1 MRSILFFPL
10 ITGVAFCAD
19 SGPVGPITLYELK
32 KCEPDIN
39 NIDLEAKLETADDGS
54 NILTASFTIPEDYGE
69 EVQFRVVAD
78 KWENDDWKR
87 NVWSMN
93 PASFLKFI
101 SENLEKTWGNFREAV
116 EPKIEDAMKVP
127 KGEYKLEKHQ
137 QEWHDVELSQ
147 VIYGRFLAT
156 VYLIAGGEE
165 FACLQAEL
173 ETFEEE

>member
-1 MRSILFFPL
+1 MLALLPFIV
-10 ITGVAFCAD
+10 GAAFCAD

-32 KCEPDIN
+32 NCEPDIN
-39 NIDLEAKLETADDGS
+39 NIDLDVKLETESDGS
-54 NILTASFTIPEDYGE
+54 NSLTASFAIPEDFGE

-101 SENLEKTWGNFREAV
+101 NENVEKTWANFREAI
-116 EPKIEDAMKVP
+116 EPKIEDPMKVP
-127 KGEYKLEKHQ
+127 KGEYKLDKHQ
-137 QEWHDVELSQ
+137 QDWHDVELSQ

-156 VYLIAGGEE
+156 VYLIVNGEE

-173 ETFEEE
+173 ETFEDE